1 MNAVFADS
9 VYWIALI
16 NPDDQWHQK
25 ATAAREPRSDTEVMT
40 TEDVLVE
47 VLTYFG
53 GYGPDVRRTAA
64 RAVRAILDNSGVNV
78 IPHDTDTFMAGLE
91 LYEARLD
98 KSYSMVDC
106 MSMQVMREYDLEEV
120 LTSDHHFMQEGFT
133 ILL

>member
-1 MNAVFADS
+1 MNAMFVDA

-16 NPDDQWHQK
+16 NPDDQWHKK
-25 ATAAREPRSDTEVMT
+25 AVEVRENRLEEALMT
-40 TEDVLVE
+40 TEDVLGE

-64 RAVRAILDNSGVNV
+64 RAVRAILYDPEVRV
-78 IPHDTDTFMAGLE
+78 ISHTSNTFMKGLE

-106 MSMQVMREYDLEEV
+106 MSMQVMEEHDLRDV
-120 LTSDHHFMQEGFT
+120 LTHDQHFEQEGFNA
-133 ILL
+133 LL